1 MRKNMGKID
10 KIIRFILA
18 VVVIILIIFNQIT
31 NTAAVILGILAIIFI
46 LTSFTGVC
54 PLYIPLKINT
64 KKEDED

>member
-64 KKEDED
+64 KKEDKD